1 MILPLRMSLEL
12 IAVKVDL
19 AQFARA
25 VPLGLIVEV
34 RGGRIA
40 AFSAC
45 RHGPGPH
52 AVAELHHGDEAVA
65 AGAIPLLRAR
75 VGARRE
81 RGQRSPLRGG
91 EANGNARSRIRRG
104 AGRTPP
110 REIARVARRGPWRWR
125 RRGVLRKMLRN
136 RGRPRPRGDAHP
148 RPRRQPGTWG
158 HWSPPS
164 GDPIGA
170 GGRSAAPVSPSK
182 DWRRASGPRP

>member
-19 AQFARA
+19 SQVARA

-34 RGGRIA
+34 RGRRITA
-40 AFSAC
+40 LSAG

-65 AGAIPLLRAR
+65 ARAIPLLRPW

-91 EANGNARSRIRRG
+91 EANGDARSRVVKRLDDV
-104 AGRTPP
+104 AG
-110 REIARVARRGPWRWR
+110 EALESIDVAPWR
-125 RRGVLRKMLRN
+125 LPASEI
-136 RGRPRPRGDAHP
+136 GRE
-148 RPRRQPGTWG
+148 
-158 HWSPPS
+158 
-164 GDPIGA
+164 
-170 GGRSAAPVSPSK
+170 RSE
-182 DWRRASGPRP
+182 